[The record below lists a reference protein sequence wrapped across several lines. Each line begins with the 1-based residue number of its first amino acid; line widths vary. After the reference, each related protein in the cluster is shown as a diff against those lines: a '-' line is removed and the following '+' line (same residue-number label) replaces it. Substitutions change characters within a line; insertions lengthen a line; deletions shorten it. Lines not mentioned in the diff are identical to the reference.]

1 MGWLKPDM
9 SNAHWIAASKVLP
22 LLTALFTLTNESEAQ
37 QARTRPAPPL
47 LDWRQTAEIEH
58 FDRMNRLRRLSDGR
72 FVARPEFHEYL
83 ISRQKVPQFGVD
95 LKLLRVV
102 FAQSVFFDTDKYEL
116 RAEGQAVLDLV
127 ADSLRRDVPDVAVF
141 VAGHTDSRGSDEY
154 NYDLS
159 VKRADTV
166 ARALFSRGIGLARM
180 WRVGFGESVP
190 LWPNTTDDS
199 MARNRR
205 VEFLISAKPEVPLYW
220 LAEQDSVCTSSQ
232 PNQRICRLAAV
243 PVDRAEPST
252 ISPRQEREVVTQP
265 PAAAPVGG
273 GETKAPTAGG
283 GERADI
289 PGGSRATETPG
300 GTAGQTVT
308 VGANNPVIIDL
319 KEKRVEVGRP
329 QL

>member
-1 MGWLKPDM
+1 
-9 SNAHWIAASKVLP
+9 
-22 LLTALFTLTNESEAQ
+22 
-37 QARTRPAPPL
+37 
-47 LDWRQTAEIEH
+47 
-58 FDRMNRLRRLSDGR
+58 MNRLRRLSDGR

-116 RAEGQAVLDLV
+116 RSEGQAVLDLV

-180 WRVGFGESVP
+180 WRIGFGESVP
-190 LWPNTTDDS
+190 LRPNTTDDN

-205 VEFLISAKPEVPLYW
+205 VEFLISAKPEAPLQW
-220 LAEQDSVCTSSQ
+220 LTEQESVCTSGQ
-232 PNQRICRLAAV
+232 PNQRICRLLVV
-243 PVDRAEPST
+243 PVDRAEPPT
-252 ISPRQEREVVTQP
+252 ISPKQEREVVTQP

-273 GETKAPTAGG
+273 GETRAPTAGG

-289 PGGSRATETPG
+289 PGGSTRAETPG

-319 KEKRVEVGRP
+319 REKRVEVGRP